1 MLLLVRFPVEVY
13 VGNLFC
19 GAVVGDGGGEFGGDV
34 ACVRAIVVNG
44 ELACALAVA
53 LESFIHSSSDNALLK
68 LFVRL
73 VVLVLVVVAGFVGS
87 GFGARLNRLDG
98 GVVGVGLV
106 TALFS
111 LLRFVSFG
119 RPSTQARQT

>member
-13 VGNLFC
+13 VGYLSC
-19 GAVVGDGGGEFGGDV
+19 EVVVGDGGGEFGGDV

-44 ELACALAVA
+44 ELACALAAA
-53 LESFIHSSSDNALLK
+53 LELASFIVNSSSDNALLK

-73 VVLVLVVVAGFVGS
+73 VVLVLVVVVVGFVGS
-87 GFGARLNRLDG
+87 GFARLNRLDG

-111 LLRFVSFG
+111 LLRFVSFI
-119 RPSTQARQT
+119 T